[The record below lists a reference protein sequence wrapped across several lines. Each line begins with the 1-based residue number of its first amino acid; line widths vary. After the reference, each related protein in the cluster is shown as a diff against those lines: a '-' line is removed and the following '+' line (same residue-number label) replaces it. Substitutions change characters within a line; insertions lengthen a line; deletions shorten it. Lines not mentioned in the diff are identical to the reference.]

1 MRRLVGAAGEAWGY
15 QTSAKR
21 HFSPAAPPNRFSS
34 TPLTE
39 GVAVNEKATRKT
51 PIETFPPLHSSP
63 FSQLSRR
70 QLFAAEDCDGSFKTH
85 MGKMSIYIDKMSG
98 YELADAV
105 RKSLDAYNSCKAGDG
120 FSPHGVWDQIE
131 ADMAAKHGK

>member
-1 MRRLVGAAGEAWGY
+1 MKLASAATLVAIFAAIA
-15 QTSAKR
+15 
-21 HFSPAAPPNRFSS
+21 
-34 TPLTE
+34 TPTY
-39 GVAVNEKATRKT
+39 
-51 PIETFPPLHSSP
+51 
-63 FSQLSRR
+63 
-70 QLFAAEDCDGSFKTH
+70 AAEDCDGGFKTH

-131 ADMAAKHGK
+131 ADMQAKHGK

>member
-1 MRRLVGAAGEAWGY
+1 MKLFPLQRSYAIFAAFA
-15 QTSAKR
+15 
-21 HFSPAAPPNRFSS
+21 SP
-34 TPLTE
+34 
-39 GVAVNEKATRKT
+39 V
-51 PIETFPPLHSSP
+51 
-63 FSQLSRR
+63 
-70 QLFAAEDCDGSFKTH
+70 FAAEDCDGGFKSH